1 MAYGADSNWILNVLM
16 GADEMNEDVERE
28 LKNIARLISARKLKD
43 SREKTDA
50 LRSRVGNTEAIQ
62 KLVSTIERIERLG
75 K

>member
-1 MAYGADSNWILNVLM
+1 M
-16 GADEMNEDVERE
+16 GADEMNEDVEKDLE
-28 LKNIARLISARKLKD
+28 DISCLISKRKLGAARKQ
-43 SREKTDA
+43 TDA